1 MLDYIKQQLQEMNP
15 SLQEDAVQEQLMDE
29 AVLECAHLFQE
40 FDDLTMNGTITNG
53 PRQFANVDIPLAD
66 DIEITSVEL
75 NLLDNRVVDV
85 PMDATVQESIGAGLM
100 KTFDDFYQEALDS
113 NTPRGRE
120 TISVF
125 EDRCHRIAE
134 AEFKK
139 YRDYIIQEGLFGFD
153 KIPITDSRV
162 PTTAQLNC
170 GTRKGSAYVTFLNV
184 YFQVDKKNRITK
196 KQLETIQDFQGREA
210 QAFLSANLQ
219 KIVFEK
225 WGGMC
230 NCDSV
235 DNIWEHVSP
244 CELLVPVDPPDQ
256 YCTAIV
262 FEFAEFD
269 VKKTLLYT
277 VKIPKGGKRDASP
290 TKGLT
295 GDIKEIS
302 QNKIQGIHA
311 ITKREGNKIA
321 QEAAAWKP
329 RTLNRFAQD
338 EYYQE
343 GIDFGDADA
352 PPSTE
357 ENASGVSFGNGDAAP
372 DANAGGGT
380 DANAAPP
387 AEGATNDAPKEV
399 AVANNVSDQIAE
411 KVADETQT
419 DANDEGL
426 SVDGVDD
433 ATADADVSDLD
444 TSDAPTEEDVNA
456 ELGDADENSTDEAD
470 ATSDV
475 DVDNMTPEELKA
487 AAADKIE
494 KMTFQQIKD
503 FLNNGEGTTSDEL
516 PEGNENEGVQ
526 EAFFLTRGNIG
537 KELDIHLRKTL
548 GVLNDSEME
557 IGTLCA
563 KFRKQGKRLNHV
575 VHKASKMTDVF
586 NEGERKQLL
595 KLNALLSDLMAMMR
609 ADLDPQGVQAVKR
622 LIKAFVQQATGVAK
636 LVEQKQPGKPVQE
649 AATESS
655 VQIPDDYAEFL
666 KSGEYKKYKNICI
679 GDEVSTIEIKR
690 FLSEAEIQAHA
701 KKLDGIKAYSPS
713 DGKLNKY
720 SPIPIAIITEDI
732 YHETKSYDKNNWYIV
747 ILPEDSI
754 RYCSLLRTSDGVPG
768 LFKISKDFKRFK
780 ELIDDPLPSHNVQEA
795 YYPPKD
801 LNRFKSH
808 IAECESIIGRSLP
821 DGYKRLLES
830 GIENIGIKGA
840 DGWFQGCEWE
850 IFDSSLRDRDKYDYA
865 GHPGSEFIPLANNGR
880 GDEILMG
887 NTSKTDTRIFTYI
900 HDVQNGLKQIAKSWD
915 EFEDLLYTQEESDA
929 KYDTMK
935 MKFFGKECP
944 VRIPR
949 GISLKDTYISIDFA
963 NKCDELLDDSVRK
976 EIRDIMEKCKV
987 DFSDEELKS
996 ADWKHP
1002 EKHMK
1007 PVYIY
1012 VNDHIPRAP
1021 RSDGR
1026 YDWKIML
1033 DCDWDFDEEHGLA
1046 IMFDENMKLKAV
1058 GQAGSY
1064 L

>member
-1 MLDYIKQQLQEMNP
+1 MLEYIKQQLQEMNP

-85 PMDATVQESIGAGLM
+85 PMDATVQETSDYSQM
-100 KTFDDFYQEALDS
+100 KTLDDFYQEALE
-113 NTPRGRE
+113 TTRPLGRE
-120 TISVF
+120 TRGVF
-125 EDRCHRIAE
+125 EGRCYSIAE
-134 AEFKK
+134 RNYQE
-139 YRDYIIQEGLFGFD
+139 YMDYVVQEGLFGFD
-153 KIPITDSRV
+153 KISINDPRV
-162 PTTAQLNC
+162 PSSVKVHF
-170 GTRKGSAYVTFLNV
+170 GERKGEEYSLYLDCWFVC
-184 YFQVDKKNRITK
+184 DKKNRITK
-196 KQLETIQDFQGREA
+196 KQLESINIFSNMMGRPD
-210 QAFLSANLQ
+210 SGRVLQ
-219 KIVFEK
+219 QVIFERY
-225 WGGMC
+225 GGMC
-230 NCDSV
+230 EASSV
-235 DNIWEHVSP
+235 ADIWEHVKP
-244 CELLVPVDPPDQ
+244 IKLHVPVDPADK
-256 YCTAIV
+256 YCVYIE
-262 FEFAEFD
+262 FEFDNVDTNKMIVWAMPIKE
-269 VKKTLLYT
+269 
-277 VKIPKGGKRDASP
+277 KGAHNDA
-290 TKGLT
+290 TKGLSSSDLKPVSPAT
-295 GDIKEIS
+295 MKSLHTISKKEGSKLIKE
-302 QNKIQGIHA
+302 
-311 ITKREGNKIA
+311 
-321 QEAAAWKP
+321 AAEWKP

-352 PPSTE
+352 PPSTD

-372 DANAGGGT
+372 DANAGGT
-380 DANAAPP
+380 DANATTDAPP
-387 AEGATNDAPKEV
+387 AEGAANDAPKEV

-411 KVADETQT
+411 KVADETQN
-419 DANDEGL
+419 DANEEGL

-444 TSDAPTEEDVNA
+444 TTDAPTEEDVNA
-456 ELGDADENSTDEAD
+456 ELGDVDENSTDEAG

-563 KFRKQGKRLNHV
+563 KFRKQGKRLNYV

-649 AATESS
+649 SANDIDTIESKTG
-655 VQIPDDYAEFL
+655 VKLPDGFKKLYE
-666 KSGEYKKYKNICI
+666 SKKYQALIHKDVIVYDDPDHPDWDI
-679 GDEVSTIEIKR
+679 TYRVYDDTQI
-690 FLSEAEIQAHA
+690 AELINDV
-701 KKLDGIKAYSPS
+701 K
-713 DGKLNKY
+713 
-720 SPIPIAIITEDI
+720 DI
-732 YHETKSYDKNNWYIV
+732 SYDKPTLNDFIQFAESGEETV
-747 ILPEDSI
+747 A
-754 RYCSLLRTSDGVPG
+754 YCTKDGRAYLISSYVDPPWLLNQYTDC
-768 LFKISKDFKRFK
+768 KD
-780 ELIDDPLPSHNVQEA
+780 LIDKLYAAMNKKSSNKPVQEA

-821 DGYKRLLES
+821 DGYKRLLEY

-900 HDVQNGLKQIAKSWD
+900 HDVQNGLKQIANSWD
-915 EFEDLLYTQEESDA
+915 EFEELLFTRKETDS
-929 KYDTMK
+929 KHDTTK
-935 MKFFGKECP
+935 IDFFGTECP

-949 GISLKDTYISIDFA
+949 GISLKDTFIAIEFA
-963 NKCDELLDDSVRK
+963 NQCGKLLNDSVRK
-976 EIRDIMEKCKV
+976 QIRDYMEQWKSEMT
-987 DFSDEELKS
+987 DDERNS

-1007 PVYIY
+1007 PAYVY
-1012 VNDHIPRAP
+1012 VNDHKTLPRT
-1021 RSDGR
+1021 DGR
-1026 YDWKIML
+1026 YDWKVML
-1033 DCDWDFDEEHGLA
+1033 DCDWEFDSEHGLS
-1046 IMFDENMKLKAV
+1046 ITFDDKLKFKNV
-1058 GQAGSY
+1058 GQAGNY

>member
-15 SLQEDAVQEQLMDE
+15 SLQEDTVQEQLMDE

-153 KIPITDSRV
+153 KIPITDPRV

-184 YFQVDKKNRITK
+184 YFQVDRKNRITK

-277 VKIPKGGKRDASP
+277 VKIPKGGKRDASQN
-290 TKGLT
+290 KGLT
-295 GDIKEIS
+295 GDIKEI
-302 QNKIQGIHA
+302 QQTKIEGIHA

-329 RTLNRFAQD
+329 RMLNRFAQD

-352 PPSTE
+352 PPSADE
-357 ENASGVSFGNGDAAP
+357 KASGVSFGNGDAAP
-372 DANAGGGT
+372 DANAGSA

-387 AEGATNDAPKEV
+387 TEGAVNDAPKEV

-411 KVADETQT
+411 KVADETQN
-419 DANDEGL
+419 DAANEEGL

-444 TSDAPTEEDVNA
+444 TTDAPTEEDVNA
-456 ELGDADENSTDEAD
+456 ELGDVDENSTDEAG

-563 KFRKQGKRLNHV
+563 KFRKQGKRLNYV

-649 AATESS
+649 A
-655 VQIPDDYAEFL
+655 
-666 KSGEYKKYKNICI
+666 
-679 GDEVSTIEIKR
+679 
-690 FLSEAEIQAHA
+690 
-701 KKLDGIKAYSPS
+701 
-713 DGKLNKY
+713 
-720 SPIPIAIITEDI
+720 
-732 YHETKSYDKNNWYIV
+732 
-747 ILPEDSI
+747 
-754 RYCSLLRTSDGVPG
+754 
-768 LFKISKDFKRFK
+768 
-780 ELIDDPLPSHNVQEA
+780 

-808 IAECESIIGRSLP
+808 IAKCESIIGRSLP
-821 DGYKRLLES
+821 DGYKQLLES

-850 IFDSSLRDRDKYDYA
+850 IYDSSLRDRDKYDYA

-887 NTSKTDTRIFTYI
+887 NKSKTDTRIFTYI
-900 HDVQNGLKQIAKSWD
+900 HDSKNGLKQIANNWD
-915 EFEDLLYTQEESDA
+915 EFEELLFTRKESDS
-929 KYDTMK
+929 KHDTTK
-935 MKFFGKECP
+935 IDFFGTECS

-949 GISLKDTYISIDFA
+949 GISLKDTFIAIEFA
-963 NKCDELLDDSVRK
+963 NQCGKLLNDSVRK
-976 EIRDIMEKCKV
+976 QIREYMEQWKSEMT
-987 DFSDEELKS
+987 DDERNS
-996 ADWKHP
+996 ADWEHP

-1007 PVYIY
+1007 PAYVY
-1012 VNDHIPRAP
+1012 VNDHTPVPRT
-1021 RSDGR
+1021 DGR
-1026 YDWKIML
+1026 YDWKVML
-1033 DCDWDFDEEHGLA
+1033 DCDWKFDTEHGLS
-1046 IMFDENMKLKAV
+1046 ITFDDKLNFKNV
-1058 GQAGSY
+1058 GPAGNY

>member
-85 PMDATVQESIGAGLM
+85 PMDATVQETSDYSQM
-100 KTFDDFYQEALDS
+100 KTLDDFYQEALE
-113 NTPRGRE
+113 TTRPLGRE
-120 TISVF
+120 TRGVF
-125 EDRCHRIAE
+125 EGRCYSIAE
-134 AEFKK
+134 RNYQE
-139 YRDYIIQEGLFGFD
+139 YMDYVVQEGLFGFD
-153 KIPITDSRV
+153 KISINDPRV
-162 PTTAQLNC
+162 PSSVKVHF
-170 GTRKGSAYVTFLNV
+170 GERKGEDYSLYLDCWFVC
-184 YFQVDKKNRITK
+184 DKKNRITK
-196 KQLETIQDFQGREA
+196 KQLESINIFSNMMGRPD
-210 QAFLSANLQ
+210 SGRVLQ
-219 KIVFEK
+219 QVIFERY
-225 WGGMC
+225 GGMC
-230 NCDSV
+230 EASSV
-235 DNIWEHVSP
+235 ADIWEHVKP
-244 CELLVPVDPPDQ
+244 IKLHVPVDPADK
-256 YCTAIV
+256 YCVYIE
-262 FEFAEFD
+262 FEFDNVDTNKMIVWAMPIKE
-269 VKKTLLYT
+269 
-277 VKIPKGGKRDASP
+277 KGAHNDA
-290 TKGLT
+290 TKGLSSSDLKPVSPAT
-295 GDIKEIS
+295 MKSLHTISKKEGSKLIKE
-302 QNKIQGIHA
+302 
-311 ITKREGNKIA
+311 
-321 QEAAAWKP
+321 AAEWKP

-352 PPSTE
+352 PPSTD

-372 DANAGGGT
+372 DANAGGT
-380 DANAAPP
+380 DANATTDAPP
-387 AEGATNDAPKEV
+387 AEGAANDAPKEV

-411 KVADETQT
+411 KVADETQN
-419 DANDEGL
+419 DANEEGL

-444 TSDAPTEEDVNA
+444 TTDAPTEEDVNA
-456 ELGDADENSTDEAD
+456 ELGDVDENSTDEAG

-516 PEGNENEGVQ
+516 PEDGEGVQ

-609 ADLDPQGVQAVKR
+609 ADLDRQGVQAVKR
-622 LIKAFVQQATGVAK
+622 LIRAFVQQATGVAK
-636 LVEQKQPGKPVQE
+636 LVEQHKPGKP
-649 AATESS
+649 
-655 VQIPDDYAEFL
+655 
-666 KSGEYKKYKNICI
+666 
-679 GDEVSTIEIKR
+679 
-690 FLSEAEIQAHA
+690 
-701 KKLDGIKAYSPS
+701 
-713 DGKLNKY
+713 
-720 SPIPIAIITEDI
+720 
-732 YHETKSYDKNNWYIV
+732 
-747 ILPEDSI
+747 
-754 RYCSLLRTSDGVPG
+754 
-768 LFKISKDFKRFK
+768 
-780 ELIDDPLPSHNVQEA
+780 VQEA

-808 IAECESIIGRSLP
+808 IAECESIIGRPLP
-821 DGYKRLLES
+821 DGYKRLLEY

-865 GHPGSEFIPLANNGR
+865 GNPGSGFIPLANNGR

-900 HDVQNGLKQIAKSWD
+900 HDVKNGLKQIAKNWD
-915 EFEDLLYTQEESDA
+915 EFEELLFTRKETDS
-929 KYDTMK
+929 KHDTTK
-935 MKFFGKECP
+935 IDFFGTECP

-949 GISLKDTYISIDFA
+949 GISLKDTFIAIEFA
-963 NKCDELLDDSVRK
+963 NQCGKLLNDSVRK
-976 EIRDIMEKCKV
+976 QIREYMEQWKSEMT
-987 DFSDEELKS
+987 DDERKS

-1007 PVYIY
+1007 PAYVY
-1012 VNDHIPRAP
+1012 VNDHKPVPRT
-1021 RSDGR
+1021 DGR
-1026 YDWKIML
+1026 YDWKVML
-1033 DCDWDFDEEHGLA
+1033 DCDWEFDSEHGLS
-1046 IMFDENMKLKAV
+1046 ITFDDKLKFKNV
-1058 GQAGSY
+1058 GQAGNY